1 MVKNNDIA
9 PKRGGKVC
17 VFLSPRDFPL
27 ALSGCDI
34 GKTDIPDFLG
44 AGHRYWV
51 FKSRTG
57 DDSSLIWTFIHCSVS
72 FRSA

>member
-1 MVKNNDIA
+1 MAFICEKESRNL
-9 PKRGGKVC
+9 RGTQEATFGSTV
-17 VFLSPRDFPL
+17 VP
-27 ALSGCDI
+27 GCRI
-34 GKTDIPDFLG
+34 GETDIPDFLG

>member
-1 MVKNNDIA
+1 MTEPFD
-9 PKRGGKVC
+9 
-17 VFLSPRDFPL
+17 
-27 ALSGCDI
+27 ALYSLKTNAGAGWRI
-34 GKTDIPDFLG
+34 GETDIPDFLG

-57 DDSSLIWTFIHCSVS
+57 DDLSLIWTFIHCSVS